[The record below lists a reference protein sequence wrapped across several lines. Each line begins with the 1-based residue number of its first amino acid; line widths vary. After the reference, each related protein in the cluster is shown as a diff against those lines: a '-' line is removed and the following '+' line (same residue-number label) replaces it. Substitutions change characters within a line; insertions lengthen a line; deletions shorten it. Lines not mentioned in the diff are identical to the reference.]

1 MLPQARTEKLL
12 IQEVG
17 DELIVYDETRDRAH
31 RLNATATTVWRHC
44 DGKTDVADLTRL
56 LAKKLDLPPEEDL
69 IWLALS
75 RLEAAHL
82 LCGPVRHPD
91 AASVSRRAVMRKIGM
106 VGTLTLLLP
115 VVTSIMAPT
124 PAMSQSCG
132 VTCCCWSW

>member
-44 DGKTDVADLTRL
+44 DGKTDVADLACL

-75 RLEAAHL
+75 RLDTAHL
-82 LCGPVRHPD
+82 LRGPVQQPD
-91 AASVSRRAVMRKIGM
+91 AASVSRRTVVRKIGT
-106 VGTLTLLLP
+106 VGTLALLLP

-132 VTCCCWSW
+132 VSCCCW